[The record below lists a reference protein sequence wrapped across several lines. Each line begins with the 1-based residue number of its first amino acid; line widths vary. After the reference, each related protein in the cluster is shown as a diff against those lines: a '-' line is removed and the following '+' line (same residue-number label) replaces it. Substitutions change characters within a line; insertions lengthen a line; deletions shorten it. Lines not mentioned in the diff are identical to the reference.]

1 MLNPIRTIYSVSDV
15 NELLRISIENEPQ
28 FNLMLIK
35 GEIVNYK
42 RHSSGHVYFAIKD
55 NDSRLKCVMFKSQSR
70 SLEFR
75 PENGNQVLIQGRLS
89 VYSRNGEY
97 QIYVDAMYPLGQ
109 GDLHQKWQDLKEK
122 MEQEGLFDPEHKQ
135 KLPSFP
141 LRIGVI
147 TSPTGAA
154 IHDITE
160 TIHQRFPPSKI
171 ILAPVRVQGD
181 QAGLEIAQAIQLFNR
196 ERCVDLLIV
205 GRGGGA
211 PEDLW
216 AFNEEVVI
224 RAIYDSAIPI
234 ISAVGH
240 EVDTTLADFAAD
252 QVAATPTAAAV
263 LAVPELTN
271 IWRDL
276 DAFSDKIDAEL
287 RRSLRDKR
295 LLIEAYERHIQSYS
309 PSQKLQRQGQQLDF
323 LLQKLNYNINYV
335 LRKQRSIYDDYRL
348 KLMNMHPQ
356 RPLAKGFAMVFKQE
370 NGQLV
375 TDQAHVQTGDQ
386 ITIRLNEGTLI
397 AKVLAKEIPNN
408 KSQ

>member
-1 MLNPIRTIYSVSDV
+1 
-15 NELLRISIENEPQ
+15 
-28 FNLMLIK
+28 
-35 GEIVNYK
+35 
-42 RHSSGHVYFAIKD
+42 
-55 NDSRLKCVMFKSQSR
+55 MFKSQSR

-141 LRIGVI
+141 LRIGVV

-276 DAFSDKIDAEL
+276 DAFSDKIDAQL
-287 RRSLRDKR
+287 QRSLRDKR

-335 LRKQRSIYDDYRL
+335 LRKQRSIYDDYRPKTHEYASTTAL
-348 KLMNMHPQ
+348 SQ
-356 RPLAKGFAMVFKQE
+356 RLCYGF
-370 NGQLV
+370 
-375 TDQAHVQTGDQ
+375 
-386 ITIRLNEGTLI
+386 
-397 AKVLAKEIPNN
+397 
-408 KSQ
+408 